1 MAPARSQGNCRP
13 GQERDCT
20 LTGVRVRTAS
30 LGRYPGPAWRLSEPS
45 ALPDEATSWG
55 STVKLAHV
63 SQQLS
68 GTGIR
73 IPNFKGEV
81 VRLREVKRLF

>member
-30 LGRYPGPAWRLSEPS
+30 LGRYPGPVWRLSEPS

-68 GTGIR
+68 GTGHLVTR
-73 IPNFKGEV
+73 WWAQLGNG
-81 VRLREVKRLF
+81 RLLNA